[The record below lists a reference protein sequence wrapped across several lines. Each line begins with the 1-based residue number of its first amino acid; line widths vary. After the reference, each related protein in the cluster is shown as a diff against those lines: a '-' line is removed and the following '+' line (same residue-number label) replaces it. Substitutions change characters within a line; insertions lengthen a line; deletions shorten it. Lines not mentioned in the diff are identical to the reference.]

1 MSQEV
6 EKTDNFK
13 NCHYD
18 RCCKPLKLDHHI
30 KKNGLVK
37 VSKKIRDI
45 YTHLNNNELG
55 CTSCRKT
62 IYKLDSNPKSISQ
75 TDLNSF
81 YIIYKI

>member
-6 EKTDNFK
+6 EKIDNFK

-18 RCCKPLKLDHHI
+18 RCCNPLKLDHHI

-45 YTHLNNNELG
+45 YTHLNDNELV
-55 CTSCRKT
+55 CTSVGGCGEVNEKDT
-62 IYKLDSNPKSISQ
+62 LLCKGITNLLK
-75 TDLNSF
+75 
-81 YIIYKI
+81 